1 MKVEIKG
8 HEFEAITVKDS
19 FQRRAVQYKNN
30 IIATLSKIG
39 LTEDDSEIELEHVSI
54 KRSPASASWYYNGYH
69 LHYSYQGGKFVDN
82 LYVVWKV
89 IEFEVSA
96 LLNKQKTVDEFIHEF
111 SEDTDIAKQR
121 KEARELLG
129 VDANSTDMALIDKK
143 YKELAKELHP
153 DKPNGDTEKFKAVNR
168 AHKILKRE
176 LE

>member
-1 MKVEIKG
+1 MLQIPP
-8 HEFEAITVKDS
+8 
-19 FQRRAVQYKNN
+19 R
-30 IIATLSKIG
+30 LS
-39 LTEDDSEIELEHVSI
+39 
-54 KRSPASASWYYNGYH
+54 PN
-69 LHYSYQGGKFVDN
+69 
-82 LYVVWKV
+82 
-89 IEFEVSA
+89 EVSA